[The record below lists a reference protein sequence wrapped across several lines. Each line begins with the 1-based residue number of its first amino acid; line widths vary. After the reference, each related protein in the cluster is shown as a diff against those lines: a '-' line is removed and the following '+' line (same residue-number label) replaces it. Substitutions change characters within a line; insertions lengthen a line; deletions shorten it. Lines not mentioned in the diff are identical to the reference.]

1 MKVVFKGLGG
11 VSSRDMFKVLENKK
25 HSRRKDTHTMSK
37 DNVIEFK
44 KPEPFVDDPI
54 TDVLRTGARKLLIE
68 ALEAEIEGFL
78 SQYRDLRDN
87 QDRQRV
93 VRNGYLPER
102 EIQTGIGPVAV
113 KVPRARDRQPDHK
126 SGPIRFKSTLLPPY
140 LRKTRSMEELIPW
153 LYLKGVSTGDFSE
166 ALAALVGKD
175 APGLSASTISRLKSV
190 WEEEF
195 EEWQKT
201 DLSHKRYVYIWA
213 DGIYCNVRM
222 EEKQCLLVIIGA
234 TEDGNK
240 ELLALESGFRESE
253 LSWTE
258 VLVDLK
264 HRGLKIAPELAV
276 GDGALGF
283 WKALSKVYGQT
294 RWQRCWVHKTANVLN
309 QLPKSIQPKAKEK
322 LHQIWMAPDKAEAQK
337 YFDDFISIYEA
348 KYPKAA
354 KCLQKDR
361 DVLLTFYDF
370 PAEHWRHIRT
380 TNPIESTFSTVRL
393 RTAKVRN
400 CFSSK
405 TVVTMAFKLCQCA
418 QKRWQ
423 RLHSSK
429 KLVEVIRG
437 VIFVNGIEEK
447 RIAA

>member
-1 MKVVFKGLGG
+1 MP
-11 VSSRDMFKVLENKK
+11 
-25 HSRRKDTHTMSK
+25 K
-37 DNVIEFK
+37 DNVIELK
-44 KPEPFVDDPI
+44 KPERFVDDPI
-54 TDVLRTGARKLLIE
+54 TDVLRTGARKLLTE

-78 SQYRDLRDN
+78 AQYRGLRDT
-87 QDRQRV
+87 QDRQRL

-102 EIQTGIGPVAV
+102 QIQTGIGPVSV
-113 KVPRARDRQPDHK
+113 KVPRARDRQPDHE
-126 SGPIRFKSTLLPPY
+126 SGSIRFRSSLLPPY

-153 LYLKGVSTGDFSE
+153 LYLKGISTNDFTE

-175 APGLSASTISRLKSV
+175 APGLSGPTISRLKSI
-190 WEEEF
+190 WQEDLDK
-195 EEWQKT
+195 WQKR

-222 EEKQCLLVIIGA
+222 EERQCLLVIIGA
-234 TEDGNK
+234 TEGGKK
-240 ELLALESGFRESE
+240 ELLALNSGFRESE

-258 VLVDLK
+258 LLLDLK
-264 HRGLKIAPELAV
+264 HRGLKAAPELAI

-283 WKALSKVYGQT
+283 WKALAKVYHNT

-309 QLPKSIQPKAKEK
+309 KLPKSLQAKAKEK
-322 LHQIWMAPDKAEAQK
+322 LHQIWMAPDKAEAQNH
-337 YFDDFISIYEA
+337 FDDFISIYED

-361 DVLLTFYDF
+361 EILLTFYDF

-393 RTAKVRN
+393 RTAKVRS

-423 RLHSSK
+423 RLYGYR
-429 KLVEVIRG
+429 KLGKVIQG
-437 VIFVNGIEEK
+437 VKFINGIEEI
-447 RIAA
+447 RNAA

>member
-1 MKVVFKGLGG
+1 MP
-11 VSSRDMFKVLENKK
+11 
-25 HSRRKDTHTMSK
+25 K
-37 DNVIEFK
+37 DNVIDFK
-44 KPEPFVDDPI
+44 KPETFLADPI
-54 TDVLRTGARKLLIE
+54 TEVLRTGARKLLTE

-78 SQYRDLRDN
+78 AQYRDLRDD

-102 EIQTGIGPVAV
+102 QIQTGIGPVPV
-113 KVPRARDRQPDHK
+113 KVPRARDRQPDDE
-126 SGPIRFKSTLLPPY
+126 SGPIRFKSSLLPPY

-153 LYLKGVSTGDFSE
+153 LYLKGVSTSDFTE

-175 APGLSASTISRLKSV
+175 APGLSASTISRLKSI
-190 WEEEF
+190 WQEDLDQ
-195 EEWQKT
+195 WQKR

-222 EEKQCLLVIIGA
+222 EERQCLLVIIGA
-234 TEDGNK
+234 TEDGKK
-240 ELLALESGFRESE
+240 ELLALNSGLRESE

-258 VLVDLK
+258 LLLDLK
-264 HRGLKIAPELAV
+264 HRGLKAAPELAI

-283 WKALSKVYGQT
+283 WKALVKVYHHT

-309 QLPKSIQPKAKEK
+309 KLPKSLQAKAKEK
-322 LHQIWMAPDKAEAQK
+322 LHQIWMAPDKAEAQNH
-337 YFDDFISIYEA
+337 FDDFISIYEA
-348 KYPKAA
+348 KYPKATE
-354 KCLQKDR
+354 CLKKDR
-361 DVLLTFYDF
+361 EALLTFYDF

-393 RTAKVRN
+393 RTAKARN

-423 RLHSSK
+423 RLYGYR
-429 KLVEVIRG
+429 KLDKIIRG
-437 VIFVNGIEEK
+437 VRFINGIEEI
-447 RIAA
+447 RNAA